1 MYIHRIM
8 GTLSISEK
16 FYSLQGEGQTM
27 GIPSVFLRLS
37 GCNLLCDGTWLCD
50 TIEVW
55 KKGVKTP
62 FGSVLTDDMVRRLKD
77 GAHLIIT
84 GGEPLLHQKN
94 LARYLHWFEVTYDF
108 IPTIEIETNGTI
120 MPDTHDS
127 ILLDYI
133 KYWNVSPKLKNSG
146 EPFDKR
152 FKELVLKTLS
162 ELWGTSFKF
171 VITDRTD
178 YEEIITDF
186 KDVIDFKKIILMP
199 GGSSRKE
206 LDRTRQMVA
215 ELCIEVGHR
224 YSSRLHINI
233 WNQKTGV

>member
-8 GTLSISEK
+8 GTLSVSEK

-27 GIPSVFLRLS
+27 GVPAVFLRLS

-55 KKGVKTP
+55 RKGTDTEFQDVLSLEDVK
-62 FGSVLTDDMVRRLKD
+62 RLEN
-77 GAHLIIT
+77 GAHLVIT
-84 GGEPLLHQKN
+84 GGEPLLHRKR
-94 LARYLHWFEVTYDF
+94 LESYLTWFMTVYNYIPIIEV
-108 IPTIEIETNGTI
+108 ETNGTI
-120 MPDTHDS
+120 EPKG
-127 ILLDYI
+127 LDRFVR
-133 KYWNVSPKLKNSG
+133 YWNVSPKLRNSG

-152 FKELVLKTLS
+152 FKLGVLSLLNSYK
-162 ELWGTSFKF
+162 GTIFKF
-171 VITDRTD
+171 VITDRSD
-178 YEEIITDF
+178 YEEIIQDF
-186 KDVIDFKKIILMP
+186 GEVIDFKKIILMP

-206 LDRTRQMVA
+206 LDQTRQMVA